1 MAVSRANKQAYLDQ
15 LHTDLAGAG
24 SVVVAHYKGLTVAE
38 VTDLRRK
45 VTAAGAKFKVTKNTL
60 TRLAL
65 KNTEFE
71 GVTDLFT
78 GPTAVAYSADPVAA
92 AKVVV
97 NFAKDND
104 KLVVLGGALGSQR
117 LDVKGVESL
126 ASMPSLDELRGKII
140 GLLNAPAT
148 KLAQILQ
155 APAGQVARVINAKSQ
170 QS

>member
-1 MAVSRANKQAYLDQ
+1 MAVSRAKKQTYLDQ
-15 LHTDLAGAG
+15 LHTDLNSAG

-38 VTDLRRK
+38 VTDLRRQI
-45 VTAAGAKFKVTKNTL
+45 TAAGAKFKVTKNTL

-65 KNTEFE
+65 KKTEFE
-71 GVTDLFT
+71 GVSDLFT

-104 KLVVLGGALGSQR
+104 KLVVLGGALGNQR
-117 LDVKGVESL
+117 LDKKGVESL
-126 ASMPSLDELRGKII
+126 ASMPSLDELRGKIV